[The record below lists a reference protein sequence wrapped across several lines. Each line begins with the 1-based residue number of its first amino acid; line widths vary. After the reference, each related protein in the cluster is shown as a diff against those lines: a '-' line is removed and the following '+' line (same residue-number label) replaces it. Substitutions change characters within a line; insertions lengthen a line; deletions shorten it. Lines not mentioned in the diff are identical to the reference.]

1 MGGAY
6 RTLVCGAE
14 LDGCHNGSIDQAPE
28 SLAISRHPDY
38 AAATVAFASAFREG
52 HPFEVVVIGTSP
64 GQRDPAPAIDEMLAL
79 DPLIT
84 IVLAGPTAGSP
95 SDRLV
100 RLPRFEPAVGRE
112 LAAALAQGYR
122 TRRELADTRRELEHS
137 HRAGRVVSSEFKRQ
151 NLRLEEQE
159 KQQRLQ
165 NQRFD
170 AALNNMSQG
179 LCMFDASGC
188 LVVSNRRYIEM
199 YRLSAEMVRPGCSLR
214 DLLIHR
220 KKAGN
225 FSADVDEYCQAL
237 MLSIAQG
244 SATEQIVDTPDGR
257 TIAIINHPMDGG
269 GWVATHED
277 ITERTLAEAKIKYM
291 ARHDALTELPNRT
304 AFHESMVQALLR
316 TRRKARQAVLCL
328 DLDEFKNVNDTLG
341 HPVGDALLRAVAA
354 RLRTCVREADTVA
367 RLGGDEFAVL
377 QIDID
382 RPEDAGALAQ
392 RIIEV
397 LNEPFDLGGHQVVIG
412 SSIGIAMAPHDGR
425 SAEQLMRNADM
436 ALYRAKAD
444 GRSAYQF
451 FEAQMD
457 AQLQARRHLETDLR
471 KALAQGEFELFY
483 QPLLNADTEEITSC
497 EALLRWRHERGMIP
511 PVEFIPLAEEIGL
524 IVPIGEWV
532 LHQACAEAA
541 SWPTE
546 ISVSVNVSPA
556 QFKARTLVQTVLDA
570 LARSG
575 LSASRLELE
584 ITESVLLADNEAT
597 IATLHQL
604 RDLGIRISMD
614 DFGTGYSSLSYLRSF
629 PFDKIK
635 IDRSFVR
642 DLSTQG
648 DCAAIIRA
656 VTGLGRGLGMTTTA
670 EGVETRE
677 QLQQIRDEGCNEV
690 QGFLF
695 SIPKSAR
702 DIREFIDRRTR
713 RRRVA

>member
-1 MGGAY
+1 
-6 RTLVCGAE
+6 
-14 LDGCHNGSIDQAPE
+14 
-28 SLAISRHPDY
+28 
-38 AAATVAFASAFREG
+38 
-52 HPFEVVVIGTSP
+52 
-64 GQRDPAPAIDEMLAL
+64 
-79 DPLIT
+79 
-84 IVLAGPTAGSP
+84 
-95 SDRLV
+95 
-100 RLPRFEPAVGRE
+100 
-112 LAAALAQGYR
+112 
-122 TRRELADTRRELEHS
+122 
-137 HRAGRVVSSEFKRQ
+137 
-151 NLRLEEQE
+151 
-159 KQQRLQ
+159 
-165 NQRFD
+165 
-170 AALNNMSQG
+170 
-179 LCMFDASGC
+179 
-188 LVVSNRRYIEM
+188 
-199 YRLSAEMVRPGCSLR
+199 
-214 DLLIHR
+214 
-220 KKAGN
+220 
-225 FSADVDEYCQAL
+225 

-316 TRRKARQAVLCL
+316 TRRRPARAVLCL

-425 SAEQLMRNADM
+425 SAEQLMRNAGHG
-436 ALYRAKAD
+436 ALPGEGGRPVGLSILRSAD
-444 GRSAYQF
+444 GRRPA
-451 FEAQMD
+451 
-457 AQLQARRHLETDLR
+457 ARRHLEADLR

-575 LSASRLELE
+575 LSAGRLELE
-584 ITESVLLADNEAT
+584 ITECMLLADNEAT

-614 DFGTGYSSLSYLRSF
+614 DFGTGYSSLSYLRNF

-648 DCAAIIRA
+648 DRRHHP
-656 VTGLGRGLGMTTTA
+656 GR
-670 EGVETRE
+670 
-677 QLQQIRDEGCNEV
+677 
-690 QGFLF
+690 
-695 SIPKSAR
+695 
-702 DIREFIDRRTR
+702 
-713 RRRVA
+713 